1 MFFFVCWESRFWS
14 KQLCKFKKDRG
25 LFLTPE
31 ISVACFLI
39 FCIIFIGN
47 ICLFHLSI
55 VSIFL
60 IFPCPTIPE
69 IFRGHPGVL
78 PQDLRSLVEQ
88 LDAKATTLIA
98 FCVTWDG
105 EMEMSLS
112 GSKALRPR
120 SFNLTHIYWG
130 LGFVDP
136 FSPPSFPIKRMGG
149 YLFFELIW
157 SNEMS
162 KMWDFRF
169 A

>member
-1 MFFFVCWESRFWS
+1 MFFFFCVCVCVCVCVGNPGFGRNNSASS
-14 KQLCKFKKDRG
+14 KKTEIKEDFFSPLKFQWHA
-25 LFLTPE
+25 FY
-31 ISVACFLI
+31 II

-98 FCVTWDG
+98 FCVAWDG

-120 SFNLTHIYWG
+120 SFNLTHIY
-130 LGFVDP
+130 
-136 FSPPSFPIKRMGG
+136 
-149 YLFFELIW
+149 
-157 SNEMS
+157 
-162 KMWDFRF
+162 
-169 A
+169 